1 MPNQHNSIIFCVFVR
16 MQLFNQLNARKLHGE
31 VILYTHTHMH
41 MHMHT
46 HTHTLH
52 GKVNGLEGVMK
63 IIIMYSLALK
73 P

>member
-1 MPNQHNSIIFCVFVR
+1 
-16 MQLFNQLNARKLHGE
+16 
-31 VILYTHTHMH
+31 

-46 HTHTLH
+46 HTHTHTLH
-52 GKVNGLEGVMK
+52 GEVNGLEGVMK